1 MTITSGRDGV
11 AARRV
16 GAADAAAGF
25 DLDAYFARIGYVG
38 GRAPSLDTL
47 RAVHR
52 HHAEAIAFENLNPL
66 LGWPVRLDA
75 ESLRRKMVR
84 CGRGGYCFEQ
94 NLLLRYA
101 LEALGYKVTGLAAR
115 IMWDVP
121 AGTVLPRGHML
132 LKVEVGGEPYVSD
145 VGFGVLTPTAPL
157 RLEPGVEQATPH
169 EPFRLTEAGGD
180 FLMEARVRG
189 EWKPLYR
196 FDLQEQTLSDYEV
209 TNWYLSHHPGS
220 HFVTGLIAA
229 RPAPGVR
236 YALRDNMLAV
246 HRLDGGTGRRTLA
259 TVAELRAALEDTF
272 LLTLPEAP
280 EIDLALGGLIARAGQ
295 KAAGELTE

>member
-1 MTITSGRDGV
+1 MTTTSERDGV
-11 AARRV
+11 AARRA
-16 GAADAAAGF
+16 GAAGF
-25 DLDAYFARIGYVG
+25 DLDAYFARIGFAG
-38 GRAPSLDTL
+38 DRAPTLDTL
-47 RAVHR
+47 RAVHER
-52 HHAEAIAFENLNPL
+52 HAEAIAFENLNPL

-75 ESLRRKMVR
+75 ESLQRKMVR
-84 CGRGGYCFEQ
+84 GGRGGYCFEQ
-94 NLLLRYA
+94 NLLLRCA

-115 IMWDVP
+115 ITWEVP

-157 RLEPGVEQATPH
+157 KLKTGIEQPTPH

-180 FLMEARVRG
+180 FLMEAKVRG

-196 FDLQEQTLSDYEV
+196 FDLQEQLLPDYEV
-209 TNWYLSHHPGS
+209 TNWYLSHHPES
-220 HFVTGLIAA
+220 RFVNGLIAA
-229 RPAPGVR
+229 RPAPGLR
-236 YALRDNMLAV
+236 YALRDNVLAV
-246 HRLDGGTGRRTLA
+246 HRSAGGTERRTLA

-280 EIDLALGGLIARAGQ
+280 EIDLALGGLIARVAQ
-295 KAAGELTE
+295 SEE